1 MITVK
6 VQLNSYFRKEIGQRE
21 IELSLQ
27 ENANIMDLAREM
39 GKIYGESIANMLI
52 DKERGYFKL
61 LSFVNNK
68 ICQKDQSLKD
78 NDIVK
83 LLPLL
88 AGG

>member
-1 MITVK
+1 MIRVK
-6 VQLNSYFRKEIGQRE
+6 VELTSYFRKELGQGK

-39 GKIYGESIANMLI
+39 GKIYGESVGNMLI
-52 DKERGYFKL
+52 DKERGYFKV
-61 LSFVNNK
+61 LSFVNSQ

-83 LLPLL
+83 LLPLI